1 MQNVVR
7 QGNIIYLHIQNEWYE
22 YNESVAPV
30 GAGAMGV
37 VYLGK
42 NSRNGQRVAIK
53 MVREQYAN
61 NPEIRE
67 RAILEASLMFMHSN
81 LIEMLGY
88 CELHPQHG
96 AIWIVS
102 KFVHHR

>member
-53 MVREQYAN
+53 MVREQ
-61 NPEIRE
+61 
-67 RAILEASLMFMHSN
+67 
-81 LIEMLGY
+81 
-88 CELHPQHG
+88 
-96 AIWIVS
+96 
-102 KFVHHR
+102 

>member
-22 YNESVAPV
+22 YNESVTPV

-42 NSRNGQRVAIK
+42 KS
-53 MVREQYAN
+53 
-61 NPEIRE
+61 
-67 RAILEASLMFMHSN
+67 HT
-81 LIEMLGY
+81 
-88 CELHPQHG
+88 
-96 AIWIVS
+96 
-102 KFVHHR
+102 